1 MSDEKP
7 VRTYQLDPDKI
18 ETIEDVRKVLGAVKL
33 RIDTDH
39 YMFDELT
46 EYFTTE
52 VVPRG
57 YIPLLNMVGD
67 EKVAKMTFEQMEEK
81 IIELKIKVDDD

>member
-1 MSDEKP
+1 MSDKKP
-7 VRTYQLDPDKI
+7 VRFYQLDPDKI

-39 YMFDELT
+39 YMFDELV

-52 VVPRG
+52 VVPKG
-57 YIPLLNMVGD
+57 YIPLLSAIGS
-67 EKVAKMTFEQMEEK
+67 ERVAKMTFEEMEEK
-81 IIELKIKVDDD
+81 IIELGIKVDD